1 MKRAQKR
8 PGLQMKLRLL
18 DPPAAIV
25 PGGKQEELIQA
36 LIELLIDA
44 AQNNKAESEEGRNG
58 CETDA

>member
-8 PGLQMKLRLL
+8 PGLQMNLRLL

-25 PGGKQEELIQA
+25 PGDKQEELTQA

-44 AQNNKAESEEGRNG
+44 AQNNKAESEEERNES
-58 CETDA
+58 ETHA